1 MHEPYT
7 KLHSSAGST
16 TVSGR
21 GGLTLESFGELGLSP
36 AVKKGVDAAGYRRP
50 FPIQAE
56 AIGPLLEGK
65 NLIGQAKAGSGKTLA
80 FGIPLIQAM
89 DENQPWVQGLVLAP
103 TRELAVQ
110 ITLELQKVASYTGVK
125 VVTIYG
131 GQSMSIQLDALRR
144 GAQVVI
150 GTPGRTIDH
159 IRRGTLKLDAV
170 RFVVLDEADVML
182 DMGFIDDVDYIL
194 GRTPPGRQMSLF
206 SATMPRSIVQ
216 LSQRYM
222 ADAVRVMV
230 DENEPS
236 AETLEQF
243 YARAERDQKLEL
255 LLDILQ
261 KENRKSAV
269 VFCRT
274 RHGTTRLA
282 RELERRFM
290 GVVSLHGDLSQNQRD
305 HAMELFRSGRADVLV
320 ATDVASRGIDVR
332 QVDCV
337 INYDVPEDPT
347 VYFHR
352 VGRTA
357 RAGDAGRSYTFVSG
371 DESADFA
378 RIASVA
384 QPPIKPLREEDSRAP
399 KNPTLSSR
407 GFRPWRH
414 GRRERRR
421 GNPRHFR
428 RYG

>member
-1 MHEPYT
+1 MDSFEELNLAPQVR
-7 KLHSSAGST
+7 KGVLSAG
-16 TVSGR
+16 
-21 GGLTLESFGELGLSP
+21 
-36 AVKKGVDAAGYRRP
+36 YIRP

-56 AIGPLLEGK
+56 AIGPLLEGR

-80 FGIPLIQAM
+80 FGVPLVQAV
-89 DENQPWVQGLVLAP
+89 DESLLWVQGLVLAP

-110 ITLELQKVASYTGVK
+110 ITLELQKIGAYTGVR

-131 GQSMSIQLDALRR
+131 GQSMNVQLDALRR
-144 GAQVVI
+144 GAHIVV

-159 IRRGTLKLDAV
+159 IKRSTLRLDSV

-194 GRTPPGRQMSLF
+194 AKTPPGRQMALF
-206 SATMPRSIVQ
+206 SATMPRSIVH

-222 ADAVRVMV
+222 ADPVRVMV

-243 YARAERDQKLEL
+243 YARVERDEKLAL
-255 LLDILQ
+255 LLDILG

-274 RHGTTRLA
+274 RHGTIRLA
-282 RELERRFM
+282 KELTRRFLS
-290 GVVSLHGDLSQNQRD
+290 VVSLHGDLSQNQRD
-305 HAMELFRSGRADVLV
+305 HSMGLFRTGKADVLV
-320 ATDVASRGIDVR
+320 ATDVASRGLDIR

-357 RAGDAGRSYTFVSG
+357 RAGDIGKSFTFVSG
-371 DESADFA
+371 DESRDFA
-378 RIASVA
+378 RIVA
-384 QPPIKPLREEDSRAP
+384 LAKAPIKPLREEDAKKPVRP
-399 KNPTLSSR
+399 LLTSR
-407 GFRPWRH
+407 GARPWRH
-414 GRRERRR
+414 GGRDRRR

-428 RYG
+428 RYH